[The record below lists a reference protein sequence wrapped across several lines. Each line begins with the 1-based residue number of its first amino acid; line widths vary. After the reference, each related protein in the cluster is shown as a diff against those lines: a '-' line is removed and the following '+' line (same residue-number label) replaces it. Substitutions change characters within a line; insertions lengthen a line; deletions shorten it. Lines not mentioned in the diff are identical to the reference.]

1 MTSHEAL
8 KLTYTEEEL
17 WRSHAY
23 AKPHVEAGMRLHGG
37 FDARGRYVPPRARVR
52 GPAIQ
57 AWTESL
63 RSAPFSP
70 SASSPIRTVPRS
82 SSASRPSATSRGAVV
97 PRRSPPRF
105 RG

>member
-1 MTSHEAL
+1 
-8 KLTYTEEEL
+8 
-17 WRSHAY
+17 
-23 AKPHVEAGMRLHGG
+23 
-37 FDARGRYVPPRARVR
+37 VR